1 MAAFL
6 LYIIKLSIS
15 LTLFYAGYRIL
26 LSNETFFHFNRKVL
40 LTGMLCCLA
49 LPLIQIRTATP
60 GILQQPMI
68 QLEKIMMDEELSPTF
83 SANILPSSH
92 ETAASSN
99 PSDKTMPS
107 VSLIHLLVI
116 IFATGSFVNFCL
128 LIRSHVSLAL
138 LIRKGRKIKRGRI
151 TIVLYD
157 RPVTPFNYGRYI
169 ILSEDDYRDN
179 QDSILTHEL
188 AHCRLQHSFD
198 IAIVEIITLFQWFN
212 PVIWALKK
220 DIRKIHEF
228 QADAEVLN
236 SGIDVTKY
244 QLLLMNKAVNAK
256 SYIFANSL
264 NNSKLKNRIIMM
276 SKKKSNSWARMK
288 LLLLL
293 PLAALSVYAFVRP
306 EVTRQLEQI
315 IRSEEQATSSSNQK
329 FSPEFFEAELNKY
342 ISELG
347 GSANLTVAEKFKFLY
362 DKTNTVTLSIN
373 SKDDF
378 LFGRITIS
386 GERYYMRGENLAFEL
401 LSDSLKN
408 ALITEYP
415 NNKPVLITM
424 VYDRGSS
431 SRVVNDIF
439 QLVGKVFTENEALL
453 RQKKQPV
460 LLIVDD
466 PKTDRAQNA
475 AVIPN
480 ENLSIYILVKDNTGK
495 ELQSFK
501 ITNLVEPGSSKNL
514 DYHFFSELEG
524 WLKTQKKEDLQFLTA
539 YIRASPDTKMGIIAD
554 FKYLFRDLVR
564 YVSYDL

>member
-1 MAAFL
+1 M
-6 LYIIKLSIS
+6 
-15 LTLFYAGYRIL
+15 
-26 LSNETFFHFNRKVL
+26 
-40 LTGMLCCLA
+40 
-49 LPLIQIRTATP
+49 
-60 GILQQPMI
+60 
-68 QLEKIMMDEELSPTF
+68 KI
-83 SANILPSSH
+83 
-92 ETAASSN
+92 
-99 PSDKTMPS
+99 
-107 VSLIHLLVI
+107 
-116 IFATGSFVNFCL
+116 
-128 LIRSHVSLAL
+128 
-138 LIRKGRKIKRGRI
+138 
-151 TIVLYD
+151 
-157 RPVTPFNYGRYI
+157 
-169 ILSEDDYRDN
+169 
-179 QDSILTHEL
+179 
-188 AHCRLQHSFD
+188 
-198 IAIVEIITLFQWFN
+198 
-212 PVIWALKK
+212 
-220 DIRKIHEF
+220 
-228 QADAEVLN
+228 
-236 SGIDVTKY
+236 
-244 QLLLMNKAVNAK
+244 
-256 SYIFANSL
+256 
-264 NNSKLKNRIIMM
+264 
-276 SKKKSNSWARMK
+276 
-288 LLLLL
+288 
-293 PLAALSVYAFVRP
+293 
-306 EVTRQLEQI
+306 
-315 IRSEEQATSSSNQK
+315 
-329 FSPEFFEAELNKY
+329 FEAELNKY

-466 PKTDRAQNA
+466 PKTYRAPNA